1 MTLTGAW
8 RGGRA
13 GLLLD
18 SRGMCHSA
26 VAMPDDG
33 GSNGDSSSVMEA
45 LCPTL
50 SKPCL
55 TTVCMADLCAALQ
68 LYVVWTGTD
77 SNGNYL
83 TSSCKLNEC
92 TCQAHVGD

>member
-45 LCPTL
+45 VPHTFQTL
-50 SKPCL
+50 PHDCL
-55 TTVCMADLCAALQ
+55 H
-68 LYVVWTGTD
+68 G
-77 SNGNYL
+77 
-83 TSSCKLNEC
+83 
-92 TCQAHVGD
+92 